1 MYPVNSHGNVSNE
14 NFASLCLYSMRVIFC
29 RSFGSIIYEVPSKY
43 LISPVLLFVCLQGMC
58 VQTALMLWV
67 NNIILY
73 CLTSEGQQGKRWCL
87 AWGDSPV
94 GREVLPLLGSPC
106 RGSWVLEEVNTQG
119 FILGKH
125 CREITGG

>member
-43 LISPVLLFVCLQGMC
+43 LISHVLLFVCLQGMC

-73 CLTSEGQQGKRWCL
+73 CLTSEGQQGKR
-87 AWGDSPV
+87 
-94 GREVLPLLGSPC
+94 
-106 RGSWVLEEVNTQG
+106 
-119 FILGKH
+119 
-125 CREITGG
+125 